1 MKTIFKLVGVV
12 LVLLGGHLILSSF
25 MAGSLQALGGTRLPP
40 MYHFPYRQAG
50 LTERQAAAH
59 LLGRFTYGAMPG
71 QVDAVVQQG
80 LENWWAQ
87 QLAANL
93 PDDSLERCLSQYD
106 ALQLSNEQVV
116 NTYPRGGQVLRMAVR
131 DGVVDKDSVKIDR
144 KEYKEVIRNYMLEKG
159 YKPEQELFRQFF
171 CQKILRAAYSP
182 NQLQEVLTDFW
193 FNHFNVSITKTTVPN
208 LSRHMSGM

>member
-71 QVDAVVQQG
+71 QVDAVV
-80 LENWWAQ
+80 
-87 QLAANL
+87 
-93 PDDSLERCLSQYD
+93 S
-106 ALQLSNEQVV
+106 
-116 NTYPRGGQVLRMAVR
+116 RGWRTGGRSSWRPICRTIRWSAV
-131 DGVVDKDSVKIDR
+131 
-144 KEYKEVIRNYMLEKG
+144 
-159 YKPEQELFRQFF
+159 
-171 CQKILRAAYSP
+171 
-182 NQLQEVLTDFW
+182 
-193 FNHFNVSITKTTVPN
+193 
-208 LSRHMSGM
+208 